1 LAALITDQFVKVS
14 ESGISK
20 VETVKELRKVGYKGF
35 LMGENFMK
43 EEDPAAALANFIE
56 NLQ

>member
-1 LAALITDQFVKVS
+1 LAALIPDQFVKVS

-20 VETVKELRKVGYKGF
+20 TKTVKELREVGYRGF

-43 EEDPAAALANFIE
+43 EEMPDEALLKFIDA
-56 NLQ
+56 LR